1 MKGASN
7 NVLMGF
13 QHLKIAS
20 ECFEDYVRDHRG
32 SSLAIIF
39 SGYCKKINWIINDF
53 ICTPGLTPELI
64 GAVKKHLS
72 SDLLAI
78 PAINEKLTKLSPE
91 CLQMIEIMVDKIL
104 EGEKILFEQEN

>member
-20 ECFEDYVRDHRG
+20 ECFEDYVRDHPG
-32 SSLAIIF
+32 KKSAVIF
-39 SGYCKKINWIINDF
+39 TGYCKKINWIINDF
-53 ICTPGLTPELI
+53 VCTPGLTPELI